1 MSYILDALQRADAE
15 RERGTVPGLH
25 AQPLGAPERRRD
37 GHSQRTFW
45 TAALVAC
52 TAAALLAGWWFGR
65 GSTLVPV
72 ATTTPAAPAVA
83 PLQAPSAPASVA
95 SAPVMQTPPAAESAP
110 LPLPVPLPAPKAQQ
124 ALTTA
129 VQSAPVPE
137 KATTSASVASPTPA
151 QRASAPLPWLA
162 ELPEETRRQVA
173 TLTITGAVYSENPS
187 QRLLLVNGQ
196 VLPQGSLVVPEVTL
210 EEIRERYSVFNFRG
224 TRFRLTH

>member
-45 TAALVAC
+45 TVALVAC

-95 SAPVMQTPPAAESAP
+95 SAPLP

-210 EEIRERYSVFNFRG
+210 EEIRERHLVFNFRG

>member
-1 MSYILDALQRADAE
+1 L
-15 RERGTVPGLH
+15 P
-25 AQPLGAPERRRD
+25 
-37 GHSQRTFW
+37 
-45 TAALVAC
+45 
-52 TAAALLAGWWFGR
+52 
-65 GSTLVPV
+65 
-72 ATTTPAAPAVA
+72 TPKP
-83 PLQAPSAPASVA
+83 
-95 SAPVMQTPPAAESAP
+95 
-110 LPLPVPLPAPKAQQ
+110 QQ

-129 VQSAPVPE
+129 EQSAPVPE
-137 KATTSASVASPTPA
+137 KAASAAPVGSPTPA

-210 EEIRERYSVFNFRG
+210 EEIRERHSVFNFRG

>member
-45 TAALVAC
+45 TVALVAC

-83 PLQAPSAPASVA
+83 PLLAPSAPASVA
-95 SAPVMQTPPAAESAP
+95 SAP

-210 EEIRERYSVFNFRG
+210 EEIRERHSVFNFRG

>member
-45 TAALVAC
+45 TVALVAC

-65 GSTLVPV
+65 GSTTVPV
-72 ATTTPAAPAVA
+72 ATTAPAAPVTTVL
-83 PLQAPSAPASVA
+83 PAPSAPASV
-95 SAPVMQTPPAAESAP
+95 VAAT

-129 VQSAPVPE
+129 EQTAPVPE
-137 KATTSASVASPTPA
+137 KAASAAPVGSPTPA

-210 EEIRERYSVFNFRG
+210 EEIRERHSVFNFRG

>member
-45 TAALVAC
+45 TVALVAC
-52 TAAALLAGWWFGR
+52 TVAALFAGWWFGR
-65 GSTLVPV
+65 GSTTVPV
-72 ATTTPAAPAVA
+72 ATTAPAAPAIA
-83 PLQAPSAPASVA
+83 PLQTPSAPASVV
-95 SAPVMQTPPAAESAP
+95 SAPLPLPLP

-129 VQSAPVPE
+129 EQTAPVPE
-137 KATTSASVASPTPA
+137 KAASAAPVGSPTPA

-210 EEIRERYSVFNFRG
+210 EEIRERHSVFNFRG

>member
-37 GHSQRTFW
+37 GHGQRTFW

-72 ATTTPAAPAVA
+72 ATTTPATPAVA
-83 PLQAPSAPASVA
+83 PLQAPSAPASVV
-95 SAPVMQTPPAAESAP
+95 SAPLP

-137 KATTSASVASPTPA
+137 NATTSASVASPTPA

-210 EEIRERYSVFNFRG
+210 EEIRERHSVFNFRG